1 MSETIFTSDTFTG
14 PVERTF
20 PTDTQPGG
28 ATYQEFVAQQTALG
42 TFESLKQDMPSRVQG
57 QFIEYGLAGDKEDIN
72 GTPIDMDR
80 YFGIPIF
87 TDDMEGM
94 YEAAKEAYGREQD
107 GSATPED
114 VALLEKVRDPEGTV
128 SQNILY
134 YSSGHPVLG
143 KGYIDTGTFPKNSLT
158 GEVEGLDVIPESPL
172 GERSFDLVTTERDVA
187 AMRAEDSAKL
197 LSFVRNRSDA
207 PQSDIVQNALV
218 QSIEADIPDI
228 LAEGL
233 YVLASASEEGA
244 RHYLPRF
251 FHWAGSKT
259 GLYDPMTEEQVAQDL
274 ALVRNSSFFA
284 NRQEIVNDLIRDQLL
299 ETVGEEALR
308 EAGYM
313 EKIEVD
319 GVERYKKEFVSQ
331 RFAEDFIEEVFD
343 SKSFVSK
350 IGILVAENVTAY
362 NVLKA
367 PFVFAGNAVRLV
379 RRNIDDALGRPSAT
393 TVEGVAV
400 PQKFSLMRPAEQLVV
415 ATELAAVRGVSAQT
429 AARELAM
436 MGKSPNFWN
445 KWRSGVIADRVGA
458 ESAKMAVAAGTASS
472 LERQRT
478 LSTKLRNAQRRGND
492 QDIAKFSEQLRNERA
507 YQNWRKI
514 QSLVP
519 TARTYG
525 ISPVFDTSM
534 AFTQV
539 MAREMMGPI
548 GEAVGA
554 GAFVGMYGIK
564 KAFDLKGGIP
574 IVTPLAAKA
583 AFTSKVAIEDAAA
596 FFFEMKSH
604 AARGY
609 AQGILVNPGLRGLV
623 GAAPEELSQFLSSGQ
638 MKRVQDFSTNFFK
651 GMNSDERMMMLDSMD
666 QGFQDVEKVLTAVE
680 DFVSLDQLRELR
692 TALSLNLGQATGL
705 GVFLSLEATRKTGAA
720 GLSPKDVE
728 KFTKKMKTSLNFQ
741 FEAERQVGA
750 MTIAI
755 EELDKAILRIEE
767 SITAPTPGRLVTA
780 EDSRA
785 RLQALDNLKTLAGSF
800 RNAETYGKRTV
811 QKIIEEDKV
820 AADRVITELTLESN
834 KDFLNEAFIS
844 GQIDALMEVY
854 GRVDQRYIASREVM
868 PGGAEGIEAQEATA
882 VTSAMVFT
890 GQEVNTALGK
900 LTAAV
905 DQAFKTG
912 RVSQNAEE
920 VARTSNMAVVNLVE
934 LARAASKVQ
943 VDNAYAKISEDVQIP
958 MAVFGSDM
966 MRFFKSYAAE
976 GESFIKYIDPVR
988 FASFAGAAGE
998 DFIIALQRSARKG
1011 MISYFD
1017 RVLPQINESME
1028 SLGFKFA
1035 TGGEYADF
1043 LKRQIANDDPA
1054 FMQANGFRSFEDI
1067 NDAQLSFYLVDN
1079 PGFSAIDAS
1088 AFELVTNPK
1097 DLETLRQGTNALI
1110 RNGTEQQKQLGTLL
1124 KSEIDKAFD
1133 TWGQGANVDTYNAV
1147 VVARKTHQLE
1157 RQRFGKGTFGFKVER
1172 LLGEERIADGAVEM
1186 GDTARIST
1194 LLTPIAKH
1202 LTNPTAQSAAQVKGL
1217 MDDLIATFAP
1227 VTSSMPEQVLKLGAD
1242 GRYVLPKTEDL
1253 APMAQRVMD
1262 EQSFSQLQILMEV
1275 MIKNAFY
1282 DRSNMKGLR
1291 EALDAGDIPALTS
1304 ASMPKRIDAPAAYSN
1319 ADNPREAYFLDM
1331 QQDFVVNVVDEAG
1344 NITPKKLFDMDDLIM
1359 ADRDIVNVVNAVP
1372 EYRQAHADLLSVAK
1386 TQREVIA
1393 GTEELAEEAAK
1404 TTLKDISDLPQF
1416 SSGQGFVKNVI
1427 DSDDPDAFDI
1437 FMNRTTSSQKY
1448 AALSDDQKK
1457 AGMQGLFTE
1466 VIKAAGGYSR
1476 STRTVRMFDGQQVP
1490 MDSYANPAEVFM
1502 LLDDA
1507 LTEGSQQGRKL
1518 RQLADAAGVTE
1529 EQLETLHAVFRL
1541 STQVESTSLLAK
1553 QSDGSLRQLTKGF
1566 TLDNALSKAF
1576 NVARGMVSTEYVAAE
1591 IALKYAA
1598 KSQGKTLDFLLA
1610 DPRAAGIVRNLL
1622 EDETKVTPKEAEYFS
1637 RALMKFVAGDLPATL
1652 LQQDVGSDEYAEQY
1666 WISQGLLFSAEDY
1679 LLEQTMP

>member
-20 PTDTQPGG
+20 PTGTQPGG

-42 TFESLKQDMPSRVQG
+42 TFESLKQDMPGRVQG
-57 QFIEYGLAGDKEDIN
+57 QFIEYGLAGDKKDIN

-80 YFGIPIF
+80 YFGIPVF

-107 GSATPED
+107 GNATPED

-158 GEVEGLDVIPESPL
+158 GEIEGLDVIPESPL
-172 GERSFDLVTTERDVA
+172 GELDLVTSERDIA
-187 AMRAEDSAKL
+187 ARRAEDSAKL

-207 PQSDIVQNALV
+207 PQSEIVQNALV
-218 QSIEADIPDI
+218 QNIEADIGDI
-228 LAEGL
+228 VAERLYNLA
-233 YVLASASEEGA
+233 AATEEGA

-251 FHWAGSKT
+251 FHWAGSLT
-259 GLYDPMTEEQVAQDL
+259 GAYDPMSEEQIAQDL
-274 ALVRNSSFFA
+274 ALVRNSAFFA
-284 NRQEIVNDLIRDQLL
+284 NRQEVVNDIIRDQLL

-313 EKIEVD
+313 EQVEVD
-319 GVERYKKEFVSQ
+319 GVKRYKKNFVSQ
-331 RFAEDFIEEVFD
+331 KFAEDFIEEVFD
-343 SKSFVSK
+343 TKSLPAR
-350 IGILVAENVTAY
+350 IGVIVAESVGAY
-362 NVLKA
+362 NVAKA
-367 PFVFAGNAVRLV
+367 PFVFAGNAQRFL
-379 RRNIDDALGRPSAT
+379 RRNIDNLLGKPSAT

-400 PQKFSLMRPAEQLVV
+400 PQKFSLLRPADQLVV
-415 ATELAAVRGVSAQT
+415 STELAAVRGVSVQT

-445 KWRSGVIADRVGA
+445 KWRSGVIADRVGV
-458 ESAKMAVAAGTASS
+458 ESSKMAIAAGTASS
-472 LERQRT
+472 LKRQNI
-478 LSTKLRNAQRRGND
+478 LSTKLRNAQRRGNT
-492 QDIAKFSEQLRNERA
+492 QDIAKFSEQLRSERA
-507 YQNWRKI
+507 YHNWRKV

-525 ISPVFDTSM
+525 ISPVFDTTM
-534 AFTQV
+534 AFSAV
-539 MAREMMGPI
+539 IGREMLGPI
-548 GEAVGA
+548 GEAAGA
-554 GAFVGMYGIK
+554 GAFVGLYGIK
-564 KAFDLKGGIP
+564 TAFDLKGGIP
-574 IVTPLAAKA
+574 LVTPLAAKA
-583 AFTSKVAIEDAAA
+583 AFTSKVAIEDAAS

-623 GAAPEELSQFLSSGQ
+623 GAAPEELSKFLSASQ
-638 MKRVQDFSTNFFK
+638 MKQVQDFSANFFK
-651 GMNSDERMMMLDSMD
+651 GMNADERMMMLDSMD

-680 DFVSLDQLRELR
+680 EFIPLDQLRQLR
-692 TALSLNLGQATGL
+692 TALSLNLGQSTGL
-705 GVFLSLEATRKTGAA
+705 GVFLSLEAARKTQGA
-720 GLSPKDVE
+720 GLSPKDIQ

-750 MTIAI
+750 MTVAL
-755 EELDKAILRIEE
+755 EELDRVILQIEE
-767 SITAPTPGRLVTA
+767 GITAPTPGRIVTA
-780 EDSRA
+780 ADSRA
-785 RLQALDNLKTLAGSF
+785 RLQALDNLKVLAGSF
-800 RNAETYGKRTV
+800 RNAETFGKKTL

-820 AADRVITELTLESN
+820 AADRVIDELTLVSN

-854 GRVDQRYIASREVM
+854 GRVDQRYRASREVM
-868 PGGAEGIEAQEATA
+868 PGGAEGIEAQEPTA

-900 LTAAV
+900 LTASV

-920 VARTSNMAVVNLVE
+920 VARTSNLTVVNLVE
-934 LARAASKVQ
+934 LARTSSKVQ

-988 FASFAGAAGE
+988 FSSFAGAAGE

-1067 NDAQLSFYLVDN
+1067 NDAQLSFYLVEN

-1172 LLGEERIADGAVEM
+1172 LLGEERIADGAVEV

-1217 MDDLIATFAP
+1217 MNDLIATFAP
-1227 VTSSMPEQVLKLGAD
+1227 VTSSMPEQILQLGAD

-1282 DRSNMKGLR
+1282 DVSNMKGLR
-1291 EALDAGDIPALTS
+1291 QALDAGEIPALTS

-1319 ADNPREAYFLDM
+1319 ADNPLEAYFLDM

-1344 NITPKKLFDMDDLIM
+1344 NITSKKLFDMDDLIM

-1393 GTEELAEEAAK
+1393 GTEGLAEEAARA
-1404 TTLKDISDLPQF
+1404 TIKDVGDLPQF
-1416 SSGQGFVKNVI
+1416 SSGQGFIKNVI

-1437 FMNRTTSSQKY
+1437 FINRTTTSQKY
-1448 AALSDDQKK
+1448 ATLSDDQKK

-1490 MDSYANPAEVFM
+1490 MDSYANPAEVFV

-1507 LTEGSQQGRKL
+1507 LTGGTQQGRKL

-1553 QSDGSLRQLTKGF
+1553 QSQGNLVQLTKGF

-1576 NVARGMVSTEYVAAE
+1576 NIARGMVSTEYVAAE

-1598 KSQGKTLDFLLA
+1598 KSKGKTLDFLMS

-1622 EDETKVTPKEAEYFS
+1622 EDETKVGPKEAEYFS
-1637 RALMKFVAGDLPATL
+1637 RALMKFVAGDLPATVF
-1652 LQQDVGSDEYAEQY
+1652 QKDVGSDEYAEEY
-1666 WISQGLLFSAEDY
+1666 WISQGLLFKTDDD
-1679 LLEQTMP
+1679 LFEQAVP